1 MNPKYK
7 LVSYRAANQPRAGIV
22 VDELVFDVAA
32 LTGLSSYTTTLDL
45 LDDWEEAQPILESAA
60 GRAKEHRAD
69 GMPLAATKLLAPV
82 LYPPA
87 IYCAGANYA
96 DHFDEMA
103 AVRKIEPGP
112 DPRSQ
117 EQGQMPWHFIK
128 ASRTVIETQTTISL
142 PAHSK
147 TVDWEGELAA
157 VIGKEAKNLSAN
169 GALGVVAGYTIGVDL
184 SARDFMSRPN
194 LPAGSPFRFDWLSQ
208 KSFDGACPLG
218 PWIVPAKEL
227 PDPQNLGIKL
237 WVNDVLKQDSNTR
250 KMIFTL
256 AEQIEYLSSRITLH
270 PGDVILTGTPA
281 GVGAARG
288 EFLKPGDVLRV
299 WVEGV
304 GTLTDTLA

>member
-1 MNPKYK
+1 MNSNYR
-7 LVSYRAANQPRAGIV
+7 LVSYLAANQPRAGIV

-32 LTGLSSYTTTLDL
+32 VTGLSSYTTTLDL
-45 LDDWEEAQPILESAA
+45 LEDWDEAQPILEKAA
-60 GRAKEHRAD
+60 GRAKEHKAD
-69 GMPLAATKLLAPV
+69 GMPLADTKLLAPV

-96 DHFDEMA
+96 DHYKEMA

-112 DPRSQ
+112 DPHS
-117 EQGQMPWHFIK
+117 QGQKPWHFIK
-128 ASRTVIETQTTISL
+128 ASRTVVETQTTIPL

-147 TVDWEGELAA
+147 SVDWEGELAA
-157 VIGKEAKNLSAN
+157 VIGKETKNVSLN
-169 GALGVVAGYTIGVDL
+169 DALGSVAGYTIGVDL
-184 SARDFMSRPN
+184 SARDFMTRPN
-194 LPAGSPFRFDWLSQ
+194 LTLGSPFRFDWLSQ

-218 PWIVPAKEL
+218 PWIVPAKEI
-227 PDPQNLGIKL
+227 PDPQKLGIKL
-237 WVNDVLKQDSNTR
+237 WVNDVLKQDSNTSQ
-250 KMIFTL
+250 MIFSL

-299 WVEGV
+299 WIEGV